1 MPGTWGPVRAGHI
14 RYAWAVS
21 DPAAPATPSRS
32 ELAERASDAFVALA
46 DLGQTIETEWQY
58 VTDLV
63 DAYLPALR
71 ALGHGRETVAESTAA
86 AVEEAIAEIGL
97 IEDPHRAIDWLSTFP
112 HVIGLALG
120 GEVDRPG
127 EGAAGGLAAAAVPG
141 ASGTESPPREAAEP
155 DEDSPFRILR
165 GDR

>member
-1 MPGTWGPVRAGHI
+1 
-14 RYAWAVS
+14 VS

-32 ELAERASDAFVALA
+32 ELVERASDAFVALA
-46 DLGQTIETEWQY
+46 DLGQTIEPEWQY

-71 ALGHGRETVAESTAA
+71 ALGQGRETVDEPVAG

-112 HVIGLALG
+112 HVIALALG
-120 GEVDRPG
+120 GDVDRPG
-127 EGAAGGLAAAAVPG
+127 ESTLDGPGAAAVPG
-141 ASGTESPPREAAEP
+141 ASGAGSPPREAAEP
-155 DEDSPFRILR
+155 NEDSPFRILR